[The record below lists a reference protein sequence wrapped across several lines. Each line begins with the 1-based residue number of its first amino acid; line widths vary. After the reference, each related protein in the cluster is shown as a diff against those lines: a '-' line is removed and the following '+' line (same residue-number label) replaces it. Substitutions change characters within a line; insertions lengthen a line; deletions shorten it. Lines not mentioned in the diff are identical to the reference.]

1 MKNPFLPMAVGWGVS
16 AWQGPIPTTEK
27 ILSPHAA
34 SGWLPGLDVP
44 TLSHKARRWSENYNA
59 RIAAA
64 DWRKE
69 IRPQKIASA
78 RGRCE
83 RCGCRSEILE
93 VHHLHYKSLWRELP
107 EDLEA
112 LCPRCHDLADEERRS
127 NVEWLAAEILELAQF
142 RGYCFRVFGD
152 VPPPP
157 DAWDRFEQWVDAKNE
172 RERWQ

>member
-1 MKNPFLPMAVGWGVS
+1 MAMGWGVS
-16 AWQGPIPTTEK
+16 AWQSPIPTTKK
-27 ILSPHAA
+27 IPFSPIA

-44 TLSHKARRWSENYNA
+44 TLTPKARRWSKNYNA

-78 RGRCE
+78 R
-83 RCGCRSEILE
+83 
-93 VHHLHYKSLWRELP
+93 SLWRELP

-127 NVEWLAAEILELAQF
+127 NVEWLAAEALEVAQF

-157 DAWDRFEQWVDAKNE
+157 DAWDRFEQLVDAKNE
-172 RERWQ
+172 QERWQ